1 MNMESKTIELLIV
14 GMAVYVAILMA
25 LSEKK

>member
-1 MNMESKTIELLIV
+1 MESKSIELLII
-14 GMAVYVAILMA
+14 GMAVFVAILMA